1 MKRTA
6 TLVAGLLLV
15 TGTVFAE
22 GKLDFSGTV
31 IKAKTKLIEKNYEA
45 VNDDSNG
52 DTDIIL
58 KVNYDLGNNTTATFK
73 FDTDSEDDTY
83 DDNLN
88 IMVKT
93 VQGKVE
99 AQFDAAL
106 ELDGAESSSGIE
118 FRENQDSSDT
128 YIKYNHTDNMSV
140 AFYPFNMGLGN
151 GSEFDEE
158 DHYTEIPGVVLTSG
172 KSYVGFGMDE
182 VEYLKKNGRNNYS
195 SKIDSVMA
203 VKAGTSFETDKVKL
217 SLKYSGVFMSSD
229 IRENGYY
236 RSSTNIVPGI
246 QDREV
251 KGAIVGEKSFVA
263 TGGNLGLITTDIS
276 AKAEVKLSEKFKLN
290 AEVGMVT
297 LADDLTLTS
306 YNENHSSTGTSK
318 EDSGFGVFVKGS
330 YALTDAVTPYVKAKH
345 STDGFVAY
353 GDMRD
358 WNGVETK
365 MEGTKTGG
373 VTEVSL
379 GTDYKLTEKLVLNG
393 EFTYKTAGE
402 YLFQDK
408 TSDTTKYSKTNYTLE
423 ASATFTF

>member
-31 IKAKTKLIEKNYEA
+31 IKANTKLIEKNYEA

-83 DDNLN
+83 DNNMN

-99 AQFDAAL
+99 AQFDAG
-106 ELDGAESSSGIE
+106 LDFNDSSKGSVA
-118 FRENQDSSDT
+118 FKENQDSSDT
-128 YIKYNHTDNMSV
+128 YIKYNYTDNMSV
-140 AFYPFNMGLGN
+140 AFYPFNMGLKN
-151 GSEFDEE
+151 GSEFDKG

-182 VEYLKKNGRNNYS
+182 VEYLKKNGTDDYS

-203 VKAGTSFETDKVKL
+203 VKAGTTFETDKVKL
-217 SLKYSGVFMSSD
+217 SLKYSGVFFGD
-229 IRENGYY
+229 EIKNAYY
-236 RSSTNIVPGI
+236 GTDANAN
-246 QDREV
+246 DNYEDTEV
-251 KGAIVGEKSFVA
+251 TRAIIGEKSFVA
-263 TGGNLGLITTDIS
+263 TGGNLGLVTNDIN
-276 AKAEVKLSEKFKLN
+276 AKAEVKVTDKIKVN

-297 LADDLTLTS
+297 LADDLELTS
-306 YNENHSSTGTSK
+306 YNENGTATGTSK
-318 EDSGFGVFVKGS
+318 EDSGFGLFVKGS
-330 YALTDAVTPYVKAKH
+330 YALSDVVTPYVKLKH

-358 WNGVETK
+358 WNGVKNSLTGE
-365 MEGTKTGG
+365 KTDG

-393 EFTYKTAGE
+393 EFTFKNAGNYIFE
-402 YLFQDK
+402 DK
-408 TSDTTKYSKTNYTLE
+408 TSDTTKYSKTNYTLA

>member
-83 DDNLN
+83 DKNMN

-99 AQFDAAL
+99 AQFDAGL

-128 YIKYNHTDNMSV
+128 YIKYNHTGYLAV
-140 AFYPFNMGLGN
+140 TFYPFNMGLGN

-158 DHYTEIPGVVLTSG
+158 DHYTEIPGVVLTAG

-182 VEYLKKNGRNNYS
+182 VEYYKRDGFTFDQ
-195 SKIDSVMA
+195 KIDSVMA

-217 SLKYSGVFMSSD
+217 SLKYSGVFFGD
-229 IRENGYY
+229 DLKDGYY
-236 RSSTNIVPGI
+236 ISGKTSTYE
-246 QDREV
+246 R
-251 KGAIVGEKSFVA
+251 AIIGEKGLVA

-276 AKAEVKLSEKFKLN
+276 AKAEVKLTDKVKLN

-297 LADDLTLTS
+297 LADDLTLFS
-306 YNENHSSTGTSK
+306 FDENSNITGISE
-318 EDSGFGVFVKGS
+318 EDSGFGIFVKGS
-330 YALTDAVTPYVKAKH
+330 YALTDVATPYVKVKH

-358 WNGVETK
+358 WNRVENSLTG
-365 MEGTKTGG
+365 EKTDG
-373 VTEVSL
+373 VTEISL

-393 EFTYKTAGE
+393 EFTFKNAGNYIFE
-402 YLFQDK
+402 DK
-408 TSDTTKYSKTNYTLE
+408 TSDTGKYSKTNYTLE